1 MRAVTRPAV
10 VFMLLSILT
19 APAASAKGVIR
30 VQETNRPLQTYP
42 GVVIRVAKGVSLTVT
57 SADGKGV
64 LTFNDGACSFVGEV
78 RRCYLYG
85 ATLDQGGATRP
96 LDIASGTL
104 YINFTDATQPLPLTS
119 QRLGPNGLL
128 MALRTRIGTI
138 ITVTGT
144 IDSVASR

>member
-1 MRAVTRPAV
+1 MRAVSRRAIA
-10 VFMLLSILT
+10 FILLSILA
-19 APAASAKGVIR
+19 APAADAKGIIR
-30 VQETNRPLQTYP
+30 VQETNRPMQTYS
-42 GVVIRVAKGVSLTVT
+42 GVVIHVVKGVRLTIR

-64 LTFNDGACSFVGEV
+64 LTFDDGACSFVGEV

-96 LDIASGTL
+96 LDINSGTL
-104 YINFTDATQPLPLTS
+104 YVNLTGATQPLPLTS
-119 QRLGPNGLL
+119 QRLAPNELL